1 MVTDDDL
8 NPTQWVAVLV
18 ALLVLLVPLAV
29 ALAAWCKRRYARAVV
44 QLQATLAA
52 EAGSAPPA
60 PASAPAARVW
70 PATPVPPLQIVT
82 LPAAGVGSAA
92 ASDPAAPARRLR
104 RRVLAVQF
112 VAGLAYWW
120 LLLLCIAIALAWW
133 QELAGPTPDS
143 AAELGSL
150 ATNAL
155 LWPLLVLP
163 AALGWAFQA
172 GLREGR
178 VWAAAAL
185 GALVFGAGLVGAGVG
200 WVAGAGTAGL
210 AALLAALLAAF
221 LRPAVRGAG
230 PPLVAA
236 LTVGLL
242 VYGVLVSLAVALDD
256 TADTGPITWREGTL
270 AAALLLALLAPAA
283 WVAWRV
289 LLRLARRYAAKRFSE
304 MQLALGAYWG
314 LVTAFAAGLVLLLAF
329 DERTGA
335 TMEWVALAIALVWF
349 AWRGLQRA
357 ALWSARR
364 GAGAPLGALL
374 MLRVFKPSQ
383 RSEAFTDRFLARW
396 RFAAPVWMIAGPD
409 LAGACME
416 PDEFF
421 AFLGRRLRERFI
433 ADVAELPARLQALD
447 GERDPDGR
455 FRVSELFCSNATWK
469 AAVLALIGRAGVVL
483 LDLREYTAAR
493 AGTRFELE
501 AVLRRVPL
509 QRVVIIVGAG
519 DDPAPLQAEIQA
531 AWQRAGGPAGGGAE
545 PAVLRLL
552 QVGPGDDAEMK
563 GLFRAAATAAAGR
576 QG

>member
-1 MVTDDDL
+1 MATDDDL
-8 NPTQWVAVLV
+8 NLTQGVAVVV
-18 ALLVLLVPLAV
+18 ALLILLVPLAV
-29 ALAAWCKRRYARAVV
+29 ALAAWCKRRYAQAVV
-44 QLQATLAA
+44 QLQAALAGVPA
-52 EAGSAPPA
+52 APPA
-60 PASAPAARVW
+60 AAVPAAPALPASPR
-70 PATPVPPLQIVT
+70 PPLQIVT
-82 LPAAGVGSAA
+82 LAAAGVGAA
-92 ASDPAAPARRLR
+92 PGADPAAPARRLR
-104 RRVLAVQF
+104 RRMLAVQF
-112 VAGLAYWW
+112 VAGLTYWW
-120 LLLLCIAIALAWW
+120 VLLLCVAVALAGW
-133 QELAGPTPDS
+133 QQLSADGVDS
-143 AAELGSL
+143 GADLGGA

-178 VWAAAAL
+178 IWATAAL
-185 GALVFGAGLVGAGVG
+185 AALAFGAGLVGVGVG
-200 WVAGAGTAGL
+200 WVAGVGTAL
-210 AALLAALLAAF
+210 VVALLAALLAAF
-221 LRPAVRGAG
+221 LRPAARGAG
-230 PPLVAA
+230 PPLLAA

-242 VYGVLVSLAVALDD
+242 AFSLLVAAAAALDD
-256 TADTGPITWREGTL
+256 TADTGPLTLREGL
-270 AAALLLALLAPAA
+270 FAGALLLALLALAG

-349 AWRGLQRA
+349 VWRGLQRA
-357 ALWSARR
+357 ALWWARR
-364 GAGAPLGALL
+364 GAGASLGALL

-409 LAGACME
+409 LAGAYME

-421 AFLGRRLRERFI
+421 AFLGRRLRERFV
-433 ADVAELPARLQALD
+433 ADAAELPARLQALD
-447 GERDPDGR
+447 GARDPDGR

-469 AAVLALIGRAGVVL
+469 AAVLALIERAGVVL

-501 AVLRRVPL
+501 QVLRRVPL
-509 QRVVIIVGAG
+509 QRVVIIVEAG
-519 DDPAPLQAEIQA
+519 DDPAPLHAEIQA
-531 AWQRAGGPAGGGAE
+531 AWQRAGGPAGDGAE

-552 QVGPGDDAEMK
+552 ALGGGSRAEMK
-563 GLFRAAATAAAGR
+563 GLFRAAAAAASPR